1 MQLITVTDGKM
12 GDIQLLST
20 ILLIS
25 PYVDGIILRE
35 KQRAL
40 PDYLSLVNRL
50 IESGLPK
57 EKLYVHRHYSFMK
70 DTGIRNLHLPEKGYS
85 LREVRSNFPHETV
98 GVSVHSLE
106 SAHQAEK
113 EGADYVIFGHIYS
126 TNSKK
131 GVAPRGLELLQ
142 RMTSSLRIPVIA
154 IGGIHSHQMKEL
166 AEAGA
171 SGAAVMSGIFGEKDP
186 LQAVKKYKKEAFIY
200 DRSR

>member
-1 MQLITVTDGKM
+1 MKLIAVTDGKKEE
-12 GDIQLLST
+12 DKLVPK

-25 PYVDGIILRE
+25 PYVDGVILRE
-35 KQRAL
+35 KQKAL

-50 IESGLPK
+50 IECGLPK
-57 EKLYVHRHYSFMK
+57 EKLYVHRHYSLVK

-85 LREVRSNFPHETV
+85 LREVRRTFPHITL

-106 SAHQAEK
+106 SAHQVEK
-113 EGADYVIFGHIYS
+113 DGADYVIFGHIYS

-142 RMTSSLRIPVIA
+142 KMTSSLSIPVLA
-154 IGGIHSHQMKEL
+154 IGGIHSHHMKEV
-166 AEAGA
+166 AKAGA
-171 SGAAVMSGIFGEKDP
+171 TGVAVMSGVFGEKNP
-186 LQAVKKYKKEAFIY
+186 LQAVKKYKKEALVY